1 MWISA
6 GCSPAPSTWSSQQKT
21 SHNQH
26 PPQPTQESTP
36 QAPSFS
42 RVSFFLT
49 RSIFRCKRYRRSFSG
64 RLFFSTFWWST
75 NMCLSFLIVFWFSLF
90 VLKHFCCTIP
100 RGGSAPETF
109 ACQAFEATSCSS
121 SSLFRVCPVRHV
133 QFHFRIWT
141 CIECAYLQK
150 YFYEKIKPQFP
161 VGHGGEYRTRD
172 RMFWGRLVMENQTP
186 IFHLRYRKNDG

>member
-1 MWISA
+1 
-6 GCSPAPSTWSSQQKT
+6 
-21 SHNQH
+21 
-26 PPQPTQESTP
+26 
-36 QAPSFS
+36 
-42 RVSFFLT
+42 
-49 RSIFRCKRYRRSFSG
+49 
-64 RLFFSTFWWST
+64 
-75 NMCLSFLIVFWFSLF
+75 MCLSFLIVFWFSLF

-121 SSLFRVCPVRHV
+121 SSLFRVCPVASNFISEFGHV
-133 QFHFRIWT
+133 SNVLI
-141 CIECAYLQK
+141 CK
-150 YFYEKIKPQFP
+150 NNFYVFLKFLVPGPAFLPLMKKIKSQFP

>member
-1 MWISA
+1 
-6 GCSPAPSTWSSQQKT
+6 
-21 SHNQH
+21 
-26 PPQPTQESTP
+26 
-36 QAPSFS
+36 
-42 RVSFFLT
+42 
-49 RSIFRCKRYRRSFSG
+49 
-64 RLFFSTFWWST
+64 
-75 NMCLSFLIVFWFSLF
+75 MCLSFLIVFWFSLF

-150 YFYEKIKPQFP
+150 YFLCFFEVSGAWPRLFASYEKIKSQFP

-172 RMFWGRLVMENQTP
+172 RMLWGRLVMENQTP